1 MQTRIY
7 CFLTGLFFSFA
18 ALAQEP
24 VVIDSSKILE
34 AVTVRAFEQNKQLK
48 EVSAAVIAIDRGQL
62 DRFSNTSLVPAFNSN
77 PGVRMEE
84 RSPGSYRLN
93 IRGSTLRSHAEAMK
107 KHPGM
112 EMEHDEPFAAHV
124 APGKSRVL
132 VWQFTKPGN
141 FHFGCLEP
149 GHFEAGMV
157 GSVVVKQ

>member
-1 MQTRIY
+1 MALTLVLAGASLAYGDATHAHKAAAEEFAFGRAGDPKKVTRKVNIGMADAMR
-7 CFLTGLFFSFA
+7 FTPAELTIRRG
-18 ALAQEP
+18 E
-24 VVIDSSKILE
+24 
-34 AVTVRAFEQNKQLK
+34 TVRFVVRNNGKLEHEMVIGTLQDLK
-48 EVSAAVIAIDRGQL
+48 A
-62 DRFSNTSLVPAFNSN
+62 
-77 PGVRMEE
+77 
-84 RSPGSYRLN
+84 
-93 IRGSTLRSHAEAMK
+93 HAEAMK